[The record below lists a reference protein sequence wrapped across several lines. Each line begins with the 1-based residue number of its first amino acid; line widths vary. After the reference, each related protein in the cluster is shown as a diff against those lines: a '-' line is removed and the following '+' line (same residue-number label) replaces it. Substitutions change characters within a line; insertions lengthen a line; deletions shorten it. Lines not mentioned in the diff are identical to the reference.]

1 MQKNKFRKLKIKKLL
16 FISKDPGGV
25 NALIPIIKKCQ
36 KSNKFQCNVFSHKLT
51 ENMYEEERIP
61 HLPLENFNY
70 FSKKKYAIEK
80 ILFYYKPDIII
91 TGSSRPHYH
100 EPVTPEQLFIKHSK
114 TKNINSIS
122 ILDYWGNYKER
133 FSIYGGQLNYQFVP
147 NKICALDDI
156 SMKLL
161 IDVGINKEN
170 IIITHNPFYDS
181 FVKKTIRLKHK
192 QNNQKS
198 EHNILFVS
206 QPLFE
211 AKQIYNQGF
220 TQFEIFHYF
229 LTFLNQW
236 KCDTPKNVL
245 VWVHPKE
252 NKDKWNKIIN
262 YNRSE
267 LIKIKVDYTR
277 NQKIFESIDFVVSG
291 FSTVLYQSLYYLLP
305 TISIQIGLNKKDQL
319 ITNKLNLSI
328 PIYTKE
334 HLYKFSNN
342 FDIHLSSKM
351 LSKRKYDLQQ
361 LKIFFSDGLA
371 TDKIIKLIN
380 SFGIETGE

>member
-1 MQKNKFRKLKIKKLL
+1 MKIKKLL

-36 KSNKFQCNVFSHKLT
+36 KSKKFKCNVFSHKLT
-51 ENMYEEERIP
+51 ENMYKEERIP
-61 HLPLENFNY
+61 YLPLEKFNY
-70 FSKKKYAIEK
+70 FSKKKNAVEK

-100 EPVTPEQLFIKHSK
+100 EPVTPEQLFIKYSK
-114 TKNINSIS
+114 TRNINSIS
-122 ILDYWGNYKER
+122 ILDYWGNYIER

-147 NKICALDDI
+147 DKICALDKM

-161 IDVGINKEN
+161 IDVGINKKN

-181 FVKKTIRLKHK
+181 FVKKTVRQKHK

-206 QPLFE
+206 QPLIE

-220 TQFEIFHYF
+220 TQFEIFDYF

-236 KCDTPKNVL
+236 KCDKPKNIL
-245 VWVHPKE
+245 IWLHPKE
-252 NKDKWNKIIN
+252 NKKKWNKIVD
-262 YNRSE
+262 YARSD
-267 LIKIKVDYTR
+267 LIKITVDETR
-277 NQKIFESIDFVVSG
+277 SKKIFESIDFVVSA

-319 ITNKLNLSI
+319 ITNELNLSI
-328 PIYTKE
+328 PLYRKE
-334 HLYKFSNN
+334 DLYKFANN
-342 FDIHLSSKM
+342 FDINLSSKM
-351 LSKRKYDLQQ
+351 LTKRKKCLQNK
-361 LKIFFSDGLA
+361 KIFFSDGLA

-380 SFGIETGE
+380 NFDVKTGE